1 MMTIQSNEFK
11 THFSGILRQ
20 VENGQEVIISR
31 HKKLVAKLT
40 PYKNKR
46 VNSEDAVAAMKKVRY
61 LNLSQDEISEYR
73 KSGQR

>member
-20 VENGQEVIISR
+20 VESGQEVIISR
-31 HKKLVAKLT
+31 HKKIVAKLT
-40 PYKNKR
+40 PYNKKS
-46 VNSEDAVAAMKKVRY
+46 NSKEAVDAMKKIRY
-61 LNLSQDEISEYR
+61 LDLSQDEVSEYR